1 MKQGLLA
8 AIVIAGTTGLYGC
21 SSDSDDGELTGE
33 TITNSGTVQGRITG
47 FGSIYVNGVEYETD
61 NAVIHVDGESATEDD
76 LDLGMIVTL
85 RGEASGARGTAQSVT
100 FDDDVEGIVTSVNLD
115 QKGIGNINVMGYS
128 VQLDAN
134 TLVEYY
140 TMDINTLEQ
149 AIYDPN
155 VGIQYVAEVSGYS
168 DGQGDIHATR
178 IEIKSYDAINAYL
191 EVKGFVQ
198 NHSQM
203 NQTFSIAGMNV
214 TYSNV
219 TQYDDMS
226 PAMLNDGLHVEV
238 KGRSFDAQGF
248 LVAEKIENETLSGID
263 NSDVNDDLEIEGVVR
278 SLSSDSFVLNG
289 YTIYFD
295 ENTTGTEVL
304 SENALVE
311 VDAYIDSQS
320 RLYAYEIDVDELY
333 DDYHNGIEMKG
344 LVQEI
349 DTANGTVRVM
359 DKTIAVTSSTMIRD
373 EYTKMRYFNLSD
385 INWSAGNQYVEV
397 KAYVDSDGNLVA
409 SRLIYEGSGSGE
421 TEELEGTL
429 SIDGSG
435 ANIMGI
441 SVEFGSFGVPATGS
455 RVEMT
460 GIYSS
465 GVFYVEDFEAELE
478 GGSSTVL

>member
-1 MKQGLLA
+1 
-8 AIVIAGTTGLYGC
+8 
-21 SSDSDDGELTGE
+21 
-33 TITNSGTVQGRITG
+33 
-47 FGSIYVNGVEYETD
+47 
-61 NAVIHVDGESATEDD
+61 
-76 LDLGMIVTL
+76 
-85 RGEASGARGTAQSVT
+85 
-100 FDDDVEGIVTSVNLD
+100 
-115 QKGIGNINVMGYS
+115 INVMGYS
-128 VQLDAN
+128 VQLDTN

-238 KGRSFDAQGF
+238 KGRGFDAQGF